1 MGRVTIDEER
11 FINLLRKEEAY
22 SELIH
27 LINSSKETAKVYG
40 DHGTVVANHT
50 TYNIDDEEL
59 TECINKYMKIM
70 GAY

>member
-1 MGRVTIDEER
+1 MGRVTIDEKR

-22 SELIH
+22 SELVH
-27 LINSSKETAKVYG
+27 LINSSKEAAKAYSN
-40 DHGTVVANHT
+40 HGTVVVTHT